1 MLHQYSEINIKKN
14 KNAFDQIADQFT
26 DLPLYYMSF
35 HGSNEVNKVLG
46 TITYAIENYG
56 VTFIEI
62 DTLQFFLSGQ
72 GEGYKKFDMQDYVMS
87 EFRKI
92 ATTYNVHIAVVIH
105 PRKTEDN
112 EDIGI
117 HSIYGTSKATQ

>member
-56 VTFIEI
+56 VTFIVI

>member
-1 MLHQYSEINIKKN
+1 M
-14 KNAFDQIADQFT
+14 
-26 DLPLYYMSF
+26 
-35 HGSNEVNKVLG
+35 
-46 TITYAIENYG
+46 
-56 VTFIEI
+56 TFIVI

-72 GEGYKKFDMQDYVMS
+72 GEGFKKFDVQDYVMS

-92 ATTYNVHIAVVIH
+92 ATTFNVHIAVVIH

>member
-14 KNAFDQIADQFT
+14 KNVFDQIADQFT

-56 VTFIEI
+56 VTFVVI

-105 PRKTEDN
+105 PRKT
-112 EDIGI
+112 
-117 HSIYGTSKATQ
+117 